1 MHPIVEFA
9 LGIGV
14 ICICLFA
21 LKPKGKWHTDR
32 FGLALF
38 LTTVIF
44 SSILVIYNLV
54 YSLLNY

>member
-1 MHPIVEFA
+1 MHPIIEFA

-14 ICICLFA
+14 ICICLFT

-32 FGLALF
+32 LGLAIF
-38 LTTVIF
+38 LTSIIF
-44 SSILVIYNLV
+44 SSILVICNLV